1 MLDILASNNSKIKT
15 TQKCQIRSEFSG
27 KKSFILIL
35 GFFNNPKFDLSTLN
49 VEMLDEEK
57 SKSFLGAAGL
67 GFVGAALLGPL
78 GLIAGA
84 LAGGNNN
91 NSMFGISFLLD
102 GIETK
107 LIVKTSN
114 NSDIKMLRERSVLS
128 KAS

>member
-1 MLDILASNNSKIKT
+1 MLDILASNNSKIPM

-27 KKSFILIL
+27 KKSFVIIL
-35 GFFNNPKFDLSTLN
+35 GFFNNPKFDITTLN

-57 SKSFLGAAGL
+57 SKSFLGSAGFGL
-67 GFVGAALLGPL
+67 VGAALLGPI

-84 LAGGNNN
+84 LAGGNSN
-91 NSMFGISFLLD
+91 NSMFGISFILD
-102 GIETK
+102 GVETK

-114 NSDIKMLRERSVLS
+114 KSDINVLRERAILT